1 MVLELVNSLKSLV
14 NWTTF
19 AQNLPQIKE
28 YHIDKIKAENKDNI
42 DEQKRAL
49 YNKWLAVY
57 PEAKFSDVINAL
69 EKSEQKDLAKR
80 IKEEIE
86 GGARGGAS
94 GGASGGVAGT
104 TATNDLSKI
113 QDTLKLVLDGNFAKL
128 ENATKNA
135 MKSITA
141 QLFSKGIITDDVR
154 EKAEYDKI
162 IGDFKS
168 NLELTE
174 SREEVQEI
182 CGKFLS
188 GIASPGGPTRTA
200 ANRLSEEWKKQV
212 KEKHKIELNF
222 DQWYI

>member
-1 MVLELVNSLKSLV
+1 MERKPTVLELVNSLRSLV

-28 YHIDKIKAENKDNI
+28 YHIDKIKAENKDDI

-57 PEAKFSDVINAL
+57 PEAKFSDVISAL
-69 EKSEQKDLAKR
+69 EISEQKDLAKR
-80 IKEEIE
+80 IKKEI
-86 GGARGGAS
+86 G

-104 TATNDLSKI
+104 TATDNLSKI
-113 QDTLKLVLDGNFAKL
+113 QDILKLVLDRNFVKL
-128 ENATKNA
+128 QNATKNA
-135 MKSITA
+135 IKSIAA
-141 QLFSKGIITDDVR
+141 QLFSKGIITNDVR

-162 IGDFKS
+162 IDDFKS
-168 NLELTE
+168 NLEQTE

-188 GIASPGGPTRTA
+188 GIASQGGPTRTA